1 MIIIVIIIYILGL
14 CEKNVFAQAV
24 NNQNQNQFKMK
35 TGSLDLDKNDKE
47 KVEPT
52 RPGRR
57 LGVLKNQPFMNPPTK
72 VMLVWL
78 ESYEDHITFP
88 VG

>member
-1 MIIIVIIIYILGL
+1 M
-14 CEKNVFAQAV
+14 
-24 NNQNQNQFKMK
+24 
-35 TGSLDLDKNDKE
+35 SLDLE
-47 KVEPT
+47 KPGAEPT

-57 LGVLKNQPFMNPPTK
+57 LGVLKNQPYVNPPTK

-88 VG
+88 VGQYRILYGCVKLYRWMVFTLVFL